1 MKQRPMLIQVFGL
14 ILKLKKQDLGFK
26 IVQVKVNL

>member
-1 MKQRPMLIQVFGL
+1 MKQLLKLMQVFGS
-14 ILKLKKQDLGFK
+14 ILKLNQQDLGFK